1 MRAGLALLQA
11 GFRKRHQH
19 GASIPT
25 EDRVLTGSKEFLR
38 PFLILFFQSHMPDKC
53 EVFPASNWQ
62 GKNLR
67 AQGPPFTGLTT
78 MQPSSSFPSYRTTW
92 VQPL

>member
-25 EDRVLTGSKEFLR
+25 EDRVLPGS
-38 PFLILFFQSHMPDKC
+38 ILCSQ
-53 EVFPASNWQ
+53 
-62 GKNLR
+62 
-67 AQGPPFTGLTT
+67 
-78 MQPSSSFPSYRTTW
+78 
-92 VQPL
+92 